1 MLKVHYDPFNFYHL
15 KDQFKTAVKKYYS
28 GMEIIY
34 NDPLVQGFTKVTEL
48 EEGLLIKLIHTNF
61 TDNFEIKRGT
71 LKEGYCTLHFIFLS
85 NAKGASLSINDNTY
99 TLNSNDFNIAFLTYA
114 DEQITFCGEKGTAF
128 KSLIITMHK
137 TWLQKNLPDI
147 FSGAA
152 NFFKYSQNKEN
163 RIWLSLEKYRQKQQ
177 VQSAFEIQDGP
188 FFKLVMQKLSC
199 FLISSF
205 FMHAHQQ
212 YTDTVKEEA
221 GR

>member
-1 MLKVHYDPFNFYHL
+1 
-15 KDQFKTAVKKYYS
+15 
-28 GMEIIY
+28 MEIIY
-34 NDPLVQGFTKVTEL
+34 NDPLVHGFTKVTEL

-85 NAKGASLSINDNTY
+85 NAKGASLGINDNFY
-99 TLNSNDFNIAFLTYA
+99 TLDTNQFNIAFLTYA
-114 DEQITFCGEKGTAF
+114 DEQITFSGAKGTEF

-147 FSGAA
+147 FSGAEG
-152 NFFKYSQNKEN
+152 FFMYSQKKEN
-163 RIWLSLEKYRQKQQ
+163 RIWLSMEKYPQKQQ

-188 FFKLVMQKLSC
+188 FFKPVMQKLSS
-199 FLISSF
+199 FLVSSF

-212 YTDTVKEEA
+212 YTDKLKVEA
-221 GR
+221 SR

>member
-15 KDQFKTAVKKYYS
+15 KDQFKTAVKKYYA

-71 LKEGYCTLHFIFLS
+71 LKEGFCTLHFIFLS

-99 TLNSNDFNIAFLTYA
+99 TLTSDEFNIAFLTYA
-114 DEQITFCGEKGTAF
+114 DEQITFCGGKGIVF

-137 TWLQKNLPDI
+137 TWLQNNLPDI
-147 FSGAA
+147 FSSETD
-152 NFFKYSQNKEN
+152 FFKYSQNKEN
-163 RIWLSLEKYRQKQQ
+163 RIWLNLEKYRQRPQ

-188 FFKLVMQKLSC
+188 FFKPVMQKLSS

-205 FMHAHQQ
+205 FMHAYEQ
-212 YTDTVKEEA
+212 YVNKLKVEA
-221 GR
+221 SQ